1 MQNSYPGHFLRLHLR
16 YFDLIQLSDLTTFQL
31 FPFLWK
37 INPLEV
43 ILVALLEALQYSE
56 HFLSHL
62 IN

>member
-1 MQNSYPGHFLRLHLR
+1 MQNSYPGHFPRLYLRF
-16 YFDLIQLSDLTTFQL
+16 FDLIQLSDLTTFQL